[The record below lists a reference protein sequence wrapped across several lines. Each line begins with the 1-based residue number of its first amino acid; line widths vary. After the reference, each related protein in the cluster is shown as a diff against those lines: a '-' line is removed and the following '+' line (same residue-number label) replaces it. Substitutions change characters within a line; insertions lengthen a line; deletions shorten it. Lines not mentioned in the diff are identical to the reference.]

1 MAGFIKLH
9 RGWRNTDG
17 LRPSAKFSEAEAWLW
32 LLENAAWKDSFRR
45 NHKGQEVEVK
55 RGEIHTSLRSM
66 AAAWGWSKK
75 AVETFIT
82 RLETVTKV
90 VAKRDQAGSHLSIV
104 NYGKYQDNGDTKGDS
119 RGTAGGQ
126 PGDTQEEGKEGKEG
140 KETTYAFFGQT
151 IRLTESDLTRWRNRY
166 FRIVD
171 LAAELGSLD
180 DWITDRDEATR
191 KNWFHIASATLNKK
205 HQAAE
210 RAAVKE
216 DNWEMPIA

>member
-119 RGTAGGQ
+119 RGTAGGHTRRRKRRKRRKRNYLCFLR
-126 PGDTQEEGKEGKEG
+126 PDNPADG
-140 KETTYAFFGQT
+140 
-151 IRLTESDLTRWRNRY
+151 IRPDQM
-166 FRIVD
+166 
-171 LAAELGSLD
+171 AE
-180 DWITDRDEATR
+180 
-191 KNWFHIASATLNKK
+191 
-205 HQAAE
+205 
-210 RAAVKE
+210 
-216 DNWEMPIA
+216 